1 MILDKYH
8 KSSSR
13 RHRNKQKNPRY
24 AHLYEVQSEIH
35 HGKHGVY
42 CPQSHQSK
50 LQYPTYKKALLAIK
64 YGNGGVIRAYY
75 CKCCR
80 CYHTTCRQTFESGKY
95 VPKQKHVNKYKD
107 LKHG

>member
-1 MILDKYH
+1 MEINRKTHGMLICMRFSQKYIMVNMASIVHNLINLNYNIL
-8 KSSSR
+8 
-13 RHRNKQKNPRY
+13 
-24 AHLYEVQSEIH
+24 L
-35 HGKHGVY
+35 
-42 CPQSHQSK
+42 
-50 LQYPTYKKALLAIK
+50 TKKALLAIK